1 MLAVEFPPINEV
13 IRWQD
18 LFPSFNKVSLI
29 CVLATLIGVGVSGAS
44 KPDAVDPEIGSVN
57 LQQSIVAA
65 CQSCGGPGASW
76 SSSG

>member
-29 CVLATLIGVGVSGAS
+29 CVLASLIGMEKMPAW
-44 KPDAVDPEIGSVN
+44 N
-57 LQQSIVAA
+57 R
-65 CQSCGGPGASW
+65 
-76 SSSG
+76 

>member
-29 CVLATLIGVGVSGAS
+29 CVLASLIG
-44 KPDAVDPEIGSVN
+44 IGMCRRP
-57 LQQSIVAA
+57 L
-65 CQSCGGPGASW
+65 
-76 SSSG
+76 